1 MSIDTLSHV
10 EEGNKILSDF
20 CCVLPRI
27 RLVYDALSL
36 LMSKKKKIK
45 DEKKKQTQLR
55 HPGVERSC
63 MLARNDLA
71 KAMQTQRKDTEFKHR
86 RSVSQTF
93 SMR

>member
-1 MSIDTLSHV
+1 
-10 EEGNKILSDF
+10 
-20 CCVLPRI
+20 
-27 RLVYDALSL
+27 VYDALSL
-36 LMSKKKKIK
+36 LLSKNKSKTKKKP
-45 DEKKKQTQLR
+45 TQLR
-55 HPGVERSC
+55 HPGVEWSC